1 MNNNG
6 TILIVL
12 YNKKIEESQSYISL
26 ISQDI
31 EYNNIDLLIWNNGP
45 KQISP
50 NTLECIQH
58 RFNSIEL
65 IETIDN
71 QALSVIYNKASV
83 RNTEN
88 FLIILDDDSSLSKE
102 YIENALTCKSEQ
114 CLVPLIT
121 HNNTIQSPRIKKK
134 KVSSLELPKNRDGFV
149 SISSGLVIGSNIRKE
164 LKTHFGDTFDE
175 RFYLYG
181 IDTTFC
187 LRLGQLKLL
196 NSLHIIPGF
205 EHSYS
210 KMESESKTVTEF
222 RMKERAYDEG
232 LRVRYYK
239 SKPSMAFNLVK
250 RIFRLLFDK
259 VLKKSNLKNTYII
272 DAILS
277 GKHYKNQ

>member
-12 YNKKIEESQSYISL
+12 YNKTIEESQSYASL
-26 ISQDI
+26 ISQ
-31 EYNNIDLLIWNNGP
+31 NIDYKSIDLFLWNNGP
-45 KQISP
+45 KKISP
-50 NTLECIQH
+50 NTLECVQH

-65 IETIDN
+65 IETVDN
-71 QALSVIYNKASV
+71 QALSVIYNKASA

-102 YIENALTCKSEQ
+102 YIENALTCKNEQ

-164 LKTHFGDTFDE
+164 LKTLFGDTFDE

-187 LRLGQLKLL
+187 LRLGQSKLL
-196 NSLHIIPGF
+196 KSLRIIPGF

-250 RIFRLLFDK
+250 RVFRLLFDK
-259 VLKKSNLKNTYII
+259 VLKRNNLKNTYII